1 MTATPARFTT
11 WSHESAVILLAETS
25 TDPGPVLVSLQAV
38 QDRFG
43 YVPAEAVSLIADA
56 CNVSRADVHGVL
68 TFYTDLR
75 TSPPP
80 DVPVRLCAA
89 EACQSVGGREL
100 KRDWERRCGESAEL
114 AEATGADEPVF
125 CLGNC
130 ALAPAALVGGVLVG
144 RATVEKVESMV
155 RRSLQE
161 SP

>member
-1 MTATPARFTT
+1 MA
-11 WSHESAVILLAETS
+11 LLAETS

-43 YVPAEAVSLIADA
+43 YVPAQAVSLIADA

-68 TFYTDLR
+68 TFYSDLR

-125 CLGNC
+125 CLGTC
-130 ALAPAALVGGVLVG
+130 VLALAALAGRALLG

-155 RRSLQE
+155 RGSLQE

>member
-1 MTATPARFTT
+1 MTVTRGRFAE
-11 WSHESAVILLAETS
+11 WSQESAVALLAETS
-25 TDPGPVLVSLQAV
+25 TSPGPVLMSLQAV

-56 CNVSRADVHGVL
+56 CNVSRAD
-68 TFYTDLR
+68 
-75 TSPPP
+75 

-114 AEATGADEPVF
+114 SEATGADEPVF

-130 ALAPAALVGGVLVG
+130 ALAPAALVGGALVG

-155 RRSLQE
+155 RGSLEE
-161 SP
+161 SR

>member
-1 MTATPARFTT
+1 MQISEIVKQTAAPKRALPYL
-11 WSHESAVILLAETS
+11 SCLSPSQQNPQNIKPEGAN
-25 TDPGPVLVSLQAV
+25 
-38 QDRFG
+38 RFG

-100 KRDWERRCGESAEL
+100 KRDWERHCGESAEL
-114 AEATGADEPVF
+114 AEVTGVDEPVF

-155 RRSLQE
+155 GGSLQE

>member
-1 MTATPARFTT
+1 MTVTRGRFAE
-11 WSHESAVILLAETS
+11 WSQESAVALLAETS
-25 TDPGPVLVSLQAV
+25 TSPGPVLMSLQAV

-68 TFYTDLR
+68 TFYADLR
-75 TSPPP
+75 TSPAP

-114 AEATGADEPVF
+114 SEATGADEPVF

-130 ALAPAALVGGVLVG
+130 ALAPAALVGGALVG
-144 RATVEKVESMV
+144 RAAGEKAGSMV
-155 RRSLQE
+155 RGSLEE
-161 SP
+161 SR